1 MSYENPYRHH
11 QQPAPDPRNFTS
23 GYGYPQPVQPP
34 DPPWLSEPPRNG
46 LGIASLALALCAL
59 VPALVPLTGWLAV
72 ILGFLAVLFGG
83 CGLGRV
89 RAGRATNRAMC
100 WFGLVIGIAAT
111 LLGILGMVMF
121 FQAMDKLSTDLEQI
135 GPRTQGSASSAHIPI
150 TPALADP
157 EAAAS
162 GAGPVSQF
170 GDVTGRVIGQDIE
183 PGTYRNADPG
193 PLCYWRVHLLG
204 QRMGK
209 LGSGEGLVRVELRQ
223 DGASFDSAGCGTWT
237 KDAR

>member
-1 MSYENPYRHH
+1 MSYENPYR
-11 QQPAPDPRNFTS
+11 QPAPDPRNFTS

-34 DPPWLSEPPRNG
+34 DPQWLSEPPRNG

-72 ILGFLAVLFGG
+72 ILGFLAVLFGAL
-83 CGLGRV
+83 GLGRV
-89 RAGRATNRAMC
+89 RRGRADNQVMC
-100 WFGLVIGIAAT
+100 WFGLMLGIAAT

-121 FQAMDKLSTDLEQI
+121 FQAMDKLSTDLEEI
-135 GPRTQGSASSAHIPI
+135 GPRTQGSARSSYIPMTPQAVVPQASG
-150 TPALADP
+150 TPAA
-157 EAAAS
+157 
-162 GAGPVSQF
+162 QF
-170 GDVTGRVIGQDIE
+170 GDVTGWVVGQDIE

-193 PLCYWRVHLLG
+193 PLCYWRVHLIG

-209 LGSGEGLVRVELRQ
+209 IGSGDGPARIELRQ
-223 DGASFDSAGCGTWT
+223 AGASFDSTGCGTWT

>member
-1 MSYENPYRHH
+1 MSYENPYRQSDPPRHLH
-11 QQPAPDPRNFTS
+11 PA

-34 DPPWLSEPPRNG
+34 DPQWLSEPPRNG

-59 VPALVPLTGWLAV
+59 VPALVPLTSWLAT
-72 ILGFLAVLFGG
+72 ILGFLAVLFGA

-121 FQAMDKLSTDLEQI
+121 LQAMDKLSTDLEEI
-135 GPRTQGSASSAHIPI
+135 GPRTQGSARSSYAPL
-150 TPALADP
+150 TPQV
-157 EAAAS
+157 AAG
-162 GAGPVSQF
+162 GAPASQF
-170 GDVTGRVIGQDIE
+170 GDVTGWVVGQDIE

-193 PLCYWRVHLLG
+193 PLCYWRVHLIG

-209 LGSGEGLVRVELRQ
+209 IGSGDGPARIELRQ
-223 DGASFDSAGCGTWT
+223 AGSSFDSAGCGTWT
-237 KDAR
+237 RDAL